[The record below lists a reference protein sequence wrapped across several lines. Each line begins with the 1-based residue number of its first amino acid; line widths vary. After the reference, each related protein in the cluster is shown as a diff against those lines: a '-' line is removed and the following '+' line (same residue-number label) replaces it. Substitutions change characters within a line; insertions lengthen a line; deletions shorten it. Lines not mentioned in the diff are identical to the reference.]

1 MIKQLSIFVENKF
14 GRLSKITGLLAEKK
28 VNIRAM
34 CIADTTDFGI
44 LRLIVDKPEEAM
56 DVLSANGA
64 TVKTTSVMA
73 VELTDEPG
81 SLFSILQVLRDAE
94 IVVEYMYS
102 FVGSQGCSAAVI
114 MNVNQP
120 EKAEAALQKNKI
132 RLLTQ
137 EMVRAL

>member
-102 FVGSQGCSAAVI
+102 FVGNQGCSAAVI